1 MQMVAILEFG
11 GHIGPHIPSSQA
23 IMKHNVHSNL
33 LFNVITMHPFISD
46 IFISTIYTYIR
57 QNMPFAY
64 IQESEKWR
72 PS

>member
-11 GHIGPHIPSSQA
+11 GHIGPHIPMSQA
-23 IMKHNVHSNL
+23 KMKHTEHSNL
-33 LFNVITMHPFISD
+33 LFNVITMQPISD
-46 IFISTIYTYIR
+46 IFVSTIYTYIR
-57 QNMPFAY
+57 QNMPIAY